1 RRAEAFGEL
10 FELDTVIIDVGFES
24 RLDFGRSPSFNR
36 GQNRQTPRIGEFSLR
51 IQNHPSLLIQFNR
64 REEEPCALY
73 EIEKCLGA
81 FLEKWHRFEELVTH
95 RPLDFR
101 QHVSSAL
108 SIGQKRDELVQ
119 KLGVGCVADVVTVQV
134 FELDEIEAG
143 RGLADGAEI

>member
-1 RRAEAFGEL
+1 LAAKYLENIEYPGRGCGSRESRAEGLGEL
-10 FELDTVIIDVGFES
+10 TELETVIIDVGFEN
-24 RLDFGRSPSFNR
+24 RLDFGRSPAFNR
-36 GQNRQTPRIGEFSLR
+36 CQNGQTLCIGEFSLG

-81 FLEKWHRFEELVTH
+81 FLEKWHRLEELVTH

-108 SIGQKRDELVQ
+108 SVGQKRD
-119 KLGVGCVADVVTVQV
+119 
-134 FELDEIEAG
+134 
-143 RGLADGAEI
+143 